1 MDTLEIVLQTAEDL
15 AKEYSNWDGDVFD
28 FVSAS
33 VAVTDRL
40 SSTDLKDLH
49 RDFSGSS
56 FSTENAEVFFYY
68 SKRRPTIQ
76 VIRKEG

>member
-1 MDTLEIVLQTAEDL
+1 MDTLEIVLKTAEDL

-33 VAVTDRL
+33 VAVSDRL
-40 SSTDLKDLH
+40 SSTDLRDLH

-56 FSTENAEVFFYY
+56 FTTENTEVFFYY

-76 VIRKEG
+76 VIRKEV